1 MNDINNSTDKQRD
14 NSIYRIKYIYFKYV
28 RPLNMGAYGMSIV
41 LLMLYKKIYIYI
53 VLLYQGI
60 NREICY

>member
-14 NSIYRIKYIYFKYV
+14 NSIYRIKYIYSKYV

-41 LLMLYKKIYIYI
+41 LLMLYKKLYIYKP
-53 VLLYQGI
+53 VETGVTG
-60 NREICY
+60 